1 MASWFYL
8 YLYTEEKQRFTENV
22 TATIQK
28 GSNIMSQSNMVQHN
42 INIDE
47 ATSHWINVTVKD
59 SDGTAM
65 DLTGCHAIFTM
76 AGTEKEC
83 LIDDNEVSVK
93 LEPEETTGF
102 LSSGYQIR
110 LFDADDDVFQV
121 IQGIIYIRK
130 AHKPYTQKPLVGGE

>member
-1 MASWFYL
+1 MI
-8 YLYTEEKQRFTENV
+8 

-47 ATSHWINVTVKD
+47 ATSHWINVTVKNP
-59 SDGTAM
+59 DGTAM
-65 DLTGCHAIFTM
+65 DMTGCNAIFTM
-76 AGTEKEC
+76 AGTEKAC

-93 LEPEETTGF
+93 LEADETTGF

-110 LFDADDDVFQV
+110 LFDDNDDVFQV

-130 AHKPYTQKPLVGGE
+130 AHRPYIQNPLAGG